1 MDLYQA
7 QTLIFD
13 KYRLLARR
21 DSTPEHPI
29 VDETMETARLKAADL
44 FFKFQDDVEQSLVAI
59 ASDYLDALLTY
70 CLDIQQQVQS
80 KEKFLKWVET
90 DQVKA

>member
-29 VDETMETARLKAADL
+29 VDETMESVRLKAA
-44 FFKFQDDVEQSLVAI
+44 
-59 ASDYLDALLTY
+59 DYLDALLPY

-80 KEKFLKWVET
+80 NEKFLKWVET

>member
-44 FFKFQDDVEQSLVAI
+44 FFKFQEAVEKHLGEKAP
-59 ASDYLDALLTY
+59 DYLDALLPY
-70 CLDIQQQVQS
+70 CVSFQQQVQS
-80 KEKFLKWVET
+80 NEKFLKWVET
-90 DQVKA
+90 DHVKA

>member
-44 FFKFQDDVEQSLVAI
+44 FFKFQDAVEHSLGAK
-59 ASDYLDALLTY
+59 ASDYLDALLPY

-80 KEKFLKWVET
+80 NEKFLKWVET